1 MQQYFPLLKLR
12 ASDRRE
18 FDRIQGE
25 KNLSTRGA
33 VKVLQVARTIA
44 DLNGNEEMTIDH
56 ILQAMGFMGSSFNET
71 EIQMEMETSLREG
84 GAESDPMYIAHL
96 KDRILSEIGRRR
108 LSKNRCAK
116 EMGISILTFN
126 KVLRGETNI
135 SSLTLNKMTSWLN
148 DSAGKTFRDRR

>member
-1 MQQYFPLLKLR
+1 M
-12 ASDRRE
+12 
-18 FDRIQGE
+18 
-25 KNLSTRGA
+25 N
-33 VKVLQVARTIA
+33 
-44 DLNGNEEMTIDH
+44 IDD
-56 ILQAMGFMGSSFNET
+56 ILQAMGFMGSSFNEI

-84 GAESDPMYIAHL
+84 GAESDPMFIAHL

-135 SSLTLNKMTSWLN
+135 SSITLNKMTSWLN
-148 DSAGKTFRDRR
+148 ESAGKTFRDRR